1 MTYLTTITYIHTAIS
16 LIAIPLGIMATARL
30 SKLDP

>member
-1 MTYLTTITYIHTAIS
+1 MTYLTAITYIHTAIS

-30 SKLDP
+30 FGP